1 MAVYVVILN
10 PISKH
15 IYLYVNVSH
24 KFCVSPLQF
33 FSQIQFYTYAN
44 CVRNEPFFIVLL
56 GILQP
61 ILGGGIFLHTLVH
74 MFSVDLS
81 FI

>member
-1 MAVYVVILN
+1 MCLTKFGLK
-10 PISKH
+10 SLF
-15 IYLYVNVSH
+15 LYS
-24 KFCVSPLQF
+24 FC
-33 FSQIQFYTYAN
+33 SQIQFYSYVYVN
-44 CVRNEPFFIVLL
+44 DVRNEPVFIVLL

-61 ILGGGIFLHTLVH
+61 ISHSGIFLLHTLVH